1 MDRASTTLLPWLG
14 AIALAAGL
22 VLLLWAWRSARA
34 RRADRII
41 LDAFELGGRL
51 SLDPVE
57 VTGSALLR
65 RRVEVLRASGLLAA
79 SERGMLVPDQ
89 VGLAASIAR
98 QTRRVRLLL
107 ALGLTLLAAGGVL
120 AWPLLAF

>member
-1 MDRASTTLLPWLG
+1 MLFPWLG
-14 AIALAAGL
+14 ATALAAGL
-22 VLLLWAWRSARA
+22 VLLLCAWRIARA

-41 LDAFELGGRL
+41 LDAFELGGRM

-57 VTGSALLR
+57 VTGSTLLR
-65 RRVEVLRASGLLAA
+65 RRVEILRASGLLAT

-89 VGLAASIAR
+89 AGLAESIAR

-107 ALGLTLLAAGGVL
+107 GLGLTLVAAGGVL
-120 AWPLLAF
+120 AWPLFGA